1 MMWNQEGRYLMGQFS
16 SVDISKK
23 LIMIKELII
32 IRLDPN
38 MIPQTFFGAKDLPGN
53 FYFYTGE
60 M

>member
-1 MMWNQEGRYLMGQFS
+1 MEPGGQILDGTVL

-32 IRLDPN
+32 IWLDPN

>member
-1 MMWNQEGRYLMGQFS
+1 MGQFS

>member
-1 MMWNQEGRYLMGQFS
+1 MEPGGQILDGTVL

-32 IRLDPN
+32 IWLDPN
-38 MIPQTFFGAKDLPGN
+38 MIPQTFFGAKYLPGN